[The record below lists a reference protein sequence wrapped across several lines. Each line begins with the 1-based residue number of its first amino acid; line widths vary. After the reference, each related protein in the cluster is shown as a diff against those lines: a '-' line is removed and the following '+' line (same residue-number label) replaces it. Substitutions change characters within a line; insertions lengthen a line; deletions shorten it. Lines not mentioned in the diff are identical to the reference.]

1 MSDNLEMQLFETKS
15 IKIFFILS
23 GFPVETREYYIWWNY
38 KNVKF
43 YFSANKNL
51 TNTELLFI
59 EREREWDKRAQKSSS
74 W

>member
-1 MSDNLEMQLFETKS
+1 MN
-15 IKIFFILS
+15 IIFGEI
-23 GFPVETREYYIWWNY
+23 I

-59 EREREWDKRAQKSSS
+59 EIEREGDKRTQRLSSL
-74 W
+74 WTV

>member
-1 MSDNLEMQLFETKS
+1 MN
-15 IKIFFILS
+15 IIFGEI
-23 GFPVETREYYIWWNY
+23 I

-59 EREREWDKRAQKSSS
+59 EIERE
-74 W
+74 